1 MSIKT
6 IPTNPPTIAL
16 QIIGGVL
23 ILASMVGFRSG
34 GMLWPML
41 GSVVGTGLLILG
53 WQRTKQNLATQ
64 QDDQEKPEA
73 VRSGVDVDRW
83 WVCAE
88 TVSLVAD
95 AIFLSNRISLL
106 HFGGNAQPFAK
117 LSGAEA
123 AHVSASSCEDALTFN
138 SMKLVFWHTKLS

>member
-6 IPTNPPTIAL
+6 TLTNHPTIAL

-41 GSVVGTGLLILG
+41 GPAAGTWFLILG
-53 WQRTKQNLATQ
+53 WQRTREKLAAL

-73 VRSGVDVDRW
+73 RSRP
-83 WVCAE
+83 
-88 TVSLVAD
+88 
-95 AIFLSNRISLL
+95 LSRL
-106 HFGGNAQPFAK
+106 
-117 LSGAEA
+117 
-123 AHVSASSCEDALTFN
+123 
-138 SMKLVFWHTKLS
+138 